1 MKHQAKSIKI
11 EGKVKTMKHEWK
23 KHEKETYVPK
33 NKPEFVKIPEF
44 KFFMIQ
50 GSGNPND
57 NFFAEYIKVL
67 YSLSYAVKMSPK
79 AGIAPKNYNEYTVYP
94 LEGVWDI
101 SNEAKENYAG
111 KIDKDS
117 LVFNLM
123 IRQPDFVTT
132 EFAQEIIERIKKK
145 KAHEL
150 LEKVK
155 FDVIEDGECIQ
166 MMHLGSYDN
175 EPESFN
181 QMELFAKEHNLVR
194 SSHQHREIYLS
205 DARKVS
211 PEKLKTV
218 LRFIVSPKIN
228 NNEKENKQ

>member
-1 MKHQAKSIKI
+1 MKI
-11 EGKVKTMKHEWK
+11 VKHEWK
-23 KHEKETYVPK
+23 KHERGIYIPK

-50 GSGNPND
+50 GRGNPNGD
-57 NFFAEYIKVL
+57 FFVEYIGVL

-79 AGIAPKNYNEYTVYP
+79 AGIVPKNYNEYTVYP

-101 SNEAKENYAG
+101 SNETKENFTG
-111 KIDKDS
+111 KINKDS

-123 IRQPDFVTT
+123 IRQPDFVTM
-132 EFAQEIIERIKKK
+132 EFAQETIERTKKK
-145 KAHEL
+145 KPHEL

-155 FDVIEDGECIQ
+155 FDVIREGECIQ

-175 EPESFN
+175 EPESFI

-218 LRFIVSPKIN
+218 LRFKVN
-228 NNEKENKQ
+228 

>member
-1 MKHQAKSIKI
+1 
-11 EGKVKTMKHEWK
+11 MKHEWK
-23 KHEKETYVPK
+23 KHEKGIYIPK

-57 NFFAEYIKVL
+57 DFFVEYVGVL
-67 YSLSYAVKMSPK
+67 YSVSFAVKMSPK
-79 AGIAPKNYNEYTVYP
+79 AGIAPENYNEYTVYP
-94 LEGVWDI
+94 LEGIWDI
-101 SNEAKENYAG
+101 SNEAKENFTG

-123 IRQPDFVTT
+123 IRQPDFVTM
-132 EFAQEIIERIKKK
+132 EFAQEIIERTIKKK
-145 KAHEL
+145 PHEL

-181 QMELFAKEHNLVR
+181 QMQLFAKEHNLIR
-194 SSHQHREIYLS
+194 SSPQHREIYLS

-218 LRFIVSPKIN
+218 LRFKV
-228 NNEKENKQ
+228 KQK

>member
-1 MKHQAKSIKI
+1 
-11 EGKVKTMKHEWK
+11 VKHEWK
-23 KHEKETYVPK
+23 KDEKGIYMPK

-57 NFFAEYIKVL
+57 DFFVEYVGVL

-79 AGIAPKNYNEYTVYP
+79 AGITPKNYSEYTVYP

-101 SNEAKENYAG
+101 SSEAKEKFTG

-123 IRQPDFVTT
+123 IRQPDFVTL
-132 EFAQEIIERIKKK
+132 EFVREIIERTIKKK
-145 KAHEL
+145 PHEL
-150 LEKVK
+150 LEKVR
-155 FDVIEDGECIQ
+155 FDVIEEGECIQ

-218 LRFIVSPKIN
+218 LRFKVNQK
-228 NNEKENKQ
+228 

>member
-1 MKHQAKSIKI
+1 MKT
-11 EGKVKTMKHEWK
+11 VKHEWK
-23 KHEKETYVPK
+23 KDEKGIYMPK

-57 NFFAEYIKVL
+57 DFFVEYVGVL

-79 AGIAPKNYNEYTVYP
+79 AGISPKNYSEYTVYP

-101 SNEAKENYAG
+101 SNKAKENFTG

-123 IRQPDFVTT
+123 IRQPDFVTL
-132 EFAQEIIERIKKK
+132 EFAREIIERTIKKK
-145 KAHEL
+145 PHEL
-150 LEKVK
+150 LEKVR
-155 FDVIEDGECIQ
+155 FDVIEEGKCIQ
-166 MMHLGSYDN
+166 MMHLGSYDY
-175 EPESFN
+175 ELESFN
-181 QMELFAKEHNLVR
+181 QMALFAKEHNLVR

-205 DARKVS
+205 DARKVN

-218 LRFIVSPKIN
+218 LRFKVKH
-228 NNEKENKQ
+228 K

>member
-1 MKHQAKSIKI
+1 
-11 EGKVKTMKHEWK
+11 MKHEWK
-23 KHEKETYVPK
+23 KHERGIYIPK

-50 GSGNPND
+50 GRGNSND
-57 NFFAEYIKVL
+57 DFFVEYIGVL

-101 SNEAKENYAG
+101 SNEAKENFTG
-111 KIDKDS
+111 KINKDS

-123 IRQPDFVTT
+123 IRQPDFVTM
-132 EFAQEIIERIKKK
+132 EFAQETIERTKKK
-145 KAHEL
+145 KPHEL
-150 LEKVK
+150 LEKVR
-155 FDVIEDGECIQ
+155 FDVIREGECIQ

-175 EPESFN
+175 EPESFI

-205 DARKVS
+205 NARKVS

-218 LRFIVSPKIN
+218 LRFKVN
-228 NNEKENKQ
+228 